1 MRTEDQK
8 VKSSMELGNFV
19 ENYKLR
25 DKNSLINF
33 QARIL
38 LKTSNNE
45 TEIVC
50 SVRIYF
56 EGYDEYGT
64 LIINDDKDYLNVNL
78 YPTEFKAKYNDFKE
92 MKNGLQIN
100 GIHPSIGKYII
111 ELYPI

>member
-25 DKNSLINF
+25 DKNSLIYF

-38 LKTSNNE
+38 LQTSKNE
-45 TEIVC
+45 TEIVS
-50 SVRIYF
+50 SVRVYF

-78 YPTEFKAKYNDFKE
+78 YPTEFKAKYNDFIE
-92 MKNGLQIN
+92 IDTGLQIT

-111 ELYPI
+111 KVYPI